1 MKLVAIS
8 DHYIPHDI
16 MRRGLASL
24 EELGVE
30 VEVRRWEHETL
41 VQLQEA
47 NLSIE
52 QGGPDAVDLPQ
63 ELFDGLGEVEILVTQ
78 FTPIPARMIEAAR
91 SLKVIGVLR
100 GGVENIAV
108 LVATERGVS
117 VLNTPGR
124 NARAVAECTMGLIL
138 TEIRNLARS
147 HACLTRGEWRR
158 EFANGMAI
166 PELNEKTVGL
176 VGYGAIGRLVAHYL
190 EAFGSR
196 ILAFDP
202 YCQGDPAPAVLVDLP
217 TLMKESDV
225 VSLHARLSPET
236 HHLIGAAELA
246 MMKPTAV
253 LVNTARSGLV
263 DEAALVE
270 VLRRRK
276 IMGAAL
282 DVFDEEPLPPESP
295 MLELDNVTITPHL
308 AGSTIDAFLNSPKM
322 MAGHL
327 TRMLQGEGP
336 LPVVNG
342 VEPTLRL
349 ETRQA
354 QSECRA

>member
-16 MRRGLASL
+16 MKRGLASL
-24 EELGVE
+24 ETLGVE

-41 VQLQEA
+41 VELQEA
-47 NLSIE
+47 NLAVE
-52 QGGPDAVDLPQ
+52 QDGPDAVNLPA
-63 ELFDGLGEVEILVTQ
+63 ELYENLDDVEILVSQ
-78 FTPIPARMIEAAR
+78 FTPIPERMIEAAP

-108 LVATERGVS
+108 GLATKRGIT

-124 NARAVAECTMGLIL
+124 NARAVAECTLGLIL
-138 TEIRNLARS
+138 TEVRNLARS
-147 HACLTRGEWRR
+147 HACLMRGEWRR

-202 YCQGDPAPAVLVDLP
+202 YCQGDPTPAELVDLP

-236 HHLIGAAELA
+236 QHLIGAAELA
-246 MMKPTAV
+246 MMKPNAI

-263 DEAALVE
+263 DEMALVQ
-270 VLRRRK
+270 VLRERK

-282 DVFDEEPLPPESP
+282 DVFDEEPLPPDSP

-327 TRMLQGEGP
+327 TRMLQGEKT
-336 LPVVNG
+336 LPIING
-342 VEPTLRL
+342 IEPTLRQ
-349 ETRQA
+349 E
-354 QSECRA
+354 

>member
-24 EELGVE
+24 EGLGIE
-30 VEVRRWEHETL
+30 VEVRRWEHATL
-41 VQLQEA
+41 VELQEA
-47 NLSIE
+47 NLAIE
-52 QGGPDAVDLPQ
+52 QGGPDAVSLPD
-63 ELFDGLGEVEILVTQ
+63 ELFENLDDVKVLVTQ
-78 FTPIPARMIEAAR
+78 FTPVPERMIAAAS
-91 SLKVIGVLR
+91 SLEVIGVLR
-100 GGVENIAV
+100 GGFENVMVDA
-108 LVATERGVS
+108 ATQRGVS

-124 NARAVAECTMGLIL
+124 NARAVAECTLGLIL

-147 HACLTRGEWRR
+147 HACLMRGEWRR
-158 EFANGMAI
+158 EFANGLAI

-176 VGYGAIGRLVAHYL
+176 VGYGAVGRLVAHYL
-190 EAFGSR
+190 QAFGSR
-196 ILAFDP
+196 IVAFDP
-202 YCQGDPAPAVLVDLP
+202 YCQGDPAPAELVDLP

-246 MMKPTAV
+246 MMKPTAI

-270 VLRRRK
+270 ALRQRK

-282 DVFDEEPLPPESP
+282 DVFDEEPLPAGSP
-295 MLELDNVTITPHL
+295 MLRLDNVTITPHL
-308 AGSTIDAFLNSPKM
+308 AGSSIDAFLNSPKL

-327 TRMLQGEGP
+327 TRMLRGEGP

-342 VEPTLRL
+342 IQPTLR
-349 ETRQA
+349 Q
-354 QSECRA
+354 

>member
-16 MRRGLASL
+16 MRKGLASL
-24 EELGVE
+24 EALGIE
-30 VEVRRWEHETL
+30 VEVRPWEHETL
-41 VQLQEA
+41 VELQEA
-47 NLSIE
+47 NLAIE
-52 QGGPDAVDLPQ
+52 QGGPGAVELPE
-63 ELFDGLGEVEILVTQ
+63 ELFENLGDVEILVAQ
-78 FTPIPARMIEAAR
+78 FTPISRRMIEAAPQ
-91 SLKVIGVLR
+91 LKVIGVLR
-100 GGVENIAV
+100 GGVENVAID
-108 LVATERGVS
+108 VATERGVS

-147 HACLTRGEWRR
+147 HACLMRGEWRR
-158 EFANGMAI
+158 EFANGLAI

-190 EAFGSR
+190 QAFGSR

-202 YCQGDPAPAVLVDLP
+202 YAQGDPSPAELVDLP

-246 MMKPTAV
+246 MMKPTGV
-253 LVNTARSGLV
+253 LVNTARSGLI
-263 DEAALVE
+263 DEPALVE
-270 VLRRRK
+270 VLRQGK

-282 DVFDEEPLPPESP
+282 DVFDEEPLQAKSP
-295 MLELDNVTITPHL
+295 LLELDNVTITPHL
-308 AGSTIDAFLNSPKM
+308 AGSTIDAFLNSPKL

-327 TRMLQGEGP
+327 TRMLQGDTRLP
-336 LPVVNG
+336 LVNSI
-342 VEPTLRL
+342 EPTLRQ
-349 ETRQA
+349 EK
-354 QSECRA
+354 

>member
-16 MRRGLASL
+16 MKRGLSSL
-24 EELGVE
+24 EELGIE

-41 VQLQEA
+41 VELQEA
-47 NLSIE
+47 NLAVE
-52 QGGPDAVDLPQ
+52 QGGPDAVNLPP
-63 ELFDGLGEVEILVTQ
+63 ELFENLDDVEILISQ
-78 FTPIPARMIEAAR
+78 FTPIPERMIEAAS

-108 LVATERGVS
+108 GLATKRGVS

-124 NARAVAECTMGLIL
+124 NARAVAECTLGLIL

-147 HACLTRGEWRR
+147 HACLMRGEWRR
-158 EFANGMAI
+158 EFANGLAI

-202 YCQGDPAPAVLVDLP
+202 YCQGDPAPAELVDLP

-236 HHLIGAAELA
+236 EHLIGAAELA

-263 DEAALVE
+263 DEKALVE
-270 VLRRRK
+270 VLQQRK

-282 DVFDEEPLPPESP
+282 DVFDEEPLPPDSP
-295 MLELDNVTITPHL
+295 MLSLDNVTITPHL

-327 TRMLQGEGP
+327 TRMLRGEKP
-336 LPVVNG
+336 LPVING
-342 VEPTLRL
+342 IEPTLRQ
-349 ETRQA
+349 E
-354 QSECRA
+354 S

>member
-16 MRRGLASL
+16 MKRGLVSL
-24 EELGVE
+24 EELGVD

-41 VQLQEA
+41 VELQEA
-47 NLSIE
+47 NLAVE
-52 QGGPDAVDLPQ
+52 QGGPDAVNLPP
-63 ELFDGLGEVEILVTQ
+63 ELFENLDDVEILVSQ
-78 FTPIPARMIEAAR
+78 FTPIPTRMIEAAP

-108 LVATERGVS
+108 GLATKRNIT

-124 NARAVAECTMGLIL
+124 NARAVAECTLGLIL
-138 TEIRNLARS
+138 TEVRNLARS
-147 HACLTRGEWRR
+147 HACLMRGEWRR

-202 YCQGDPAPAVLVDLP
+202 YCQGDSSPAELVDLP
-217 TLMKESDV
+217 TLIKESDV

-236 HHLIGAAELA
+236 QHLIGAAELA
-246 MMKPTAV
+246 MMKPTAI

-263 DEAALVE
+263 DEKALVE
-270 VLRRRK
+270 VLQQKK

-282 DVFDEEPLPPESP
+282 DVFDEEPLPPDSP

-327 TRMLQGEGP
+327 ARMLQGEKP
-336 LPVVNG
+336 LPIING
-342 VEPTLRL
+342 IEPTLRQ
-349 ETRQA
+349 E
-354 QSECRA
+354 

>member
-8 DHYIPHDI
+8 DHYIPHDT
-16 MRRGLASL
+16 MRKGLASL
-24 EELGVE
+24 EALGIE
-30 VEVRRWEHETL
+30 VEVRPWEHETL
-41 VQLQEA
+41 VELQEA
-47 NLSIE
+47 NLAIE
-52 QGGPDAVDLPQ
+52 QGGPDAVQLPG
-63 ELFDGLGEVEILVTQ
+63 ELFENLADVKILVAQ
-78 FTPIPARMIEAAR
+78 FTPISRRMIEAAPQ
-91 SLKVIGVLR
+91 LKVIGVLR
-100 GGVENIAV
+100 GGVENVAID
-108 LVATERGVS
+108 VATERGVS

-147 HACLTRGEWRR
+147 HACLMRGEWRR
-158 EFANGMAI
+158 EFANGLAI

-190 EAFGSR
+190 QAFGSR

-202 YCQGDPAPAVLVDLP
+202 YAQGDSAPAELVDLP

-253 LVNTARSGLV
+253 LVNTARSGLI
-263 DEAALVE
+263 DEPALVE
-270 VLRRRK
+270 TLRQGK

-282 DVFDEEPLPPESP
+282 DVFDEEPLPAKSP
-295 MLELDNVTITPHL
+295 LLELDNVTITPHL
-308 AGSTIDAFLNSPKM
+308 AGSTIDAFLNSPKL

-327 TRMLQGEGP
+327 TRMLQGDARLP
-336 LPVVNG
+336 LVNG
-342 VEPTLRL
+342 VEPTLLESRL
-349 ETRQA
+349 
-354 QSECRA
+354 